1 MANLPFTMRELLE
14 AGVHFGHHTRRRNPK
29 MEPYIYGARD
39 NVHIINLEKTVPMLA
54 KALQAAQ
61 ECVATGGRVL
71 FVGTKMQASEKVA
84 EAAKRCGQYY
94 VSHRW
99 LGGTLTNWRTIS
111 QSISKLQHLE
121 EKLQEEDSGLTK
133 KERLAVEAQC
143 AKLTR
148 VLGGIREMGGVPD
161 MLILIDVLL
170 DNTALQEAL
179 RLNIPVVGICDTNAD
194 PTDVTYPVPGNDDS
208 SRAISLYCDLF
219 SKAVLQGMQESLV
232 SAGVDMG
239 EMENPIVEEPSLES
253 PLPSEPSESQEPMID
268 EEPLQVGEEYVESA
282 AEPVDA

>member
-1 MANLPFTMRELLE
+1 MSNLPFTMRELLE

-29 MEPYIYGARD
+29 MAPYIYGVRD

-54 KALQAAQ
+54 CALQALQ
-61 ECVATGGRVL
+61 DRVANGGRVL
-71 FVGTKMQASEKVA
+71 FVGTKMQASEKLA

-94 VSHRW
+94 VNHRW

-111 QSISKLQHLE
+111 QSIGKLQRLE

-133 KERLAVEAQC
+133 KELLSIEAQRV
-143 AKLTR
+143 KLTR

-161 MLILIDVLL
+161 MLIIIDILL
-170 DNTALQEAL
+170 EKTALQEAL
-179 RLNIPVVGICDTNAD
+179 RLNIPTIGICDTNAD

-219 SKAVLQGMQESLV
+219 ARAVLQGMRESLV
-232 SAGVDMG
+232 LAGVDVG
-239 EMENPIVEEPSLES
+239 EMENPPVDVSSEDASTPLTEGLYNEEPFEERTIEGEMVEEEAIMQK
-253 PLPSEPSESQEPMID
+253 E
-268 EEPLQVGEEYVESA
+268 A
-282 AEPVDA
+282 